1 MMSRVFLGLAL
12 GGLLASPAEA
22 AISLPI
28 SVQEPAG
35 TSRTAEPVTSGV
47 PLPAGTQTTRWAL
60 FDGNKEIPVQV
71 TPLGGRVPW
80 ILLDF
85 QVDVGSGQTKVL
97 TLKEQEPQV
106 TLPALAPSAPATKRS
121 VTLAGSSA
129 PIEGVPDTETW
140 EYRGPLRAVL
150 RVDGHYGNVKGFG
163 FSTRYTFY
171 AHKKYVRVEHILR
184 NSVQAERRHL
194 KLTSATVVLGTGET
208 RAQAQHL
215 GSVSVGGGT
224 GVTFQ
229 LIPEQQAGMRDRK
242 KRQAVNVAENGGF
255 ILPDLTHYGATVI
268 YDPDKESHAA
278 LSPLFALAD
287 SAWYAEHGELSTRH
301 FGSLEDERE
310 TYRRLGWKWSAKQ
323 EPHYPH
329 QPDYTVNMTRVAIHY
344 DSESDDLWSNVIM
357 YLRSGIRG
365 FLDRSRAWANY
376 YKWEMVF
383 RTDGFKYAWDG
394 NGERPAVAR
403 PDAPIELTPYDLSY
417 LKEAADGKTDTHTW
431 AGDHLWGWGL
441 LDYYDLTGDMDA
453 LQAAIDLGGNVEQL
467 WMWRKEYHPL
477 YGTRAVARNLLFAVR
492 LYDATDDPRWK
503 KLADHLIEM
512 MLATGYWKENWGTY
526 AYPRQAGGWY
536 MSPHHNA
543 ELHTAFARYDERI
556 GNPEVKRRLI
566 RMSEFARDH
575 ALHPKWQHS
584 AKSLSLDVPQP
595 GAIQYQDWND
605 DAEPIMN
612 PYHTFVFVDTLV
624 RGYRL
629 TGDKT
634 FLNRARYFWDRG
646 SKAQFKK
653 PANYRV
659 VGDGAVGHFANA
671 HFNCCGT
678 HPIFFKMN
686 GELQFVSLL
695 FWDAARVD
703 LPPLGKPAA
712 LRAPAAPL
720 PTSSAI
726 VPVSFEA
733 GSSPPR
739 VVAQASPV
747 EPAQLRGLGSNQWRQ
762 LDSPPRT
769 VYQPILSNQKETS
782 DCGRTITD
790 GNPIFRSF
798 SGLAAG
804 DGVVL
809 SFGGG
814 HAGHPGNDLDLY
826 SFESNTWTIPYAP
839 ECPEPG
845 TPTHRQ
851 VRGGGVATRGIS
863 PQGRPWVHH
872 TYQNTTYDPVR
883 KRFIFVGGEG
893 TWSFD
898 VAQRAW
904 KLLVQRDREGG
915 PTWGS
920 TGAMVYDPAH
930 ERMVAIVSN
939 SANNARR
946 GVYYFDLKHDRWAY
960 AAAFPS
966 VDGYSFATKYVS
978 AASVPRLREAI
989 VLLAPV
995 VPGGGVPK
1003 LWRLNLDTNGWKEV
1017 TSFGTADDP
1026 AAPAGSIP
1034 TGGANWDYDSRNNRV
1049 VFLAT
1054 PREASADRPAR
1065 PAHTWTWDPEKDV
1078 WEQLPAADI
1087 RPGVPGRA
1095 RYSFVYEPRYNAF
1108 LYVEVKSL
1116 YCGVMGVSCG
1126 GPTTIWLYRLA
1137 GDTPPATPAPRA
1149 RLTTEIALRDAPAAR
1164 AR

>member
-526 AYPRQAGGWY
+526 AYPRQTGGWY

-720 PTSSAI
+720 PTSSSI

>member
-1 MMSRVFLGLAL
+1 
-12 GGLLASPAEA
+12 
-22 AISLPI
+22 
-28 SVQEPAG
+28 
-35 TSRTAEPVTSGV
+35 
-47 PLPAGTQTTRWAL
+47 
-60 FDGNKEIPVQV
+60 
-71 TPLGGRVPW
+71 
-80 ILLDF
+80 
-85 QVDVGSGQTKVL
+85 
-97 TLKEQEPQV
+97 
-106 TLPALAPSAPATKRS
+106 
-121 VTLAGSSA
+121 
-129 PIEGVPDTETW
+129 
-140 EYRGPLRAVL
+140 
-150 RVDGHYGNVKGFG
+150 
-163 FSTRYTFY
+163 
-171 AHKKYVRVEHILR
+171 
-184 NSVQAERRHL
+184 
-194 KLTSATVVLGTGET
+194 
-208 RAQAQHL
+208 
-215 GSVSVGGGT
+215 
-224 GVTFQ
+224 
-229 LIPEQQAGMRDRK
+229 
-242 KRQAVNVAENGGF
+242 
-255 ILPDLTHYGATVI
+255 
-268 YDPDKESHAA
+268 
-278 LSPLFALAD
+278 
-287 SAWYAEHGELSTRH
+287 
-301 FGSLEDERE
+301 
-310 TYRRLGWKWSAKQ
+310 
-323 EPHYPH
+323 
-329 QPDYTVNMTRVAIHY
+329 
-344 DSESDDLWSNVIM
+344 
-357 YLRSGIRG
+357 
-365 FLDRSRAWANY
+365 
-376 YKWEMVF
+376 
-383 RTDGFKYAWDG
+383 
-394 NGERPAVAR
+394 
-403 PDAPIELTPYDLSY
+403 
-417 LKEAADGKTDTHTW
+417 
-431 AGDHLWGWGL
+431 
-441 LDYYDLTGDMDA
+441 
-453 LQAAIDLGGNVEQL
+453 
-467 WMWRKEYHPL
+467 
-477 YGTRAVARNLLFAVR
+477 
-492 LYDATDDPRWK
+492 
-503 KLADHLIEM
+503 

-659 VGDGAVGHFANA
+659 VGDGAVGPFANA

-747 EPAQLRGLGSNQWRQ
+747 EPAQLRGLGSNQGRQ
-762 LDSPPRT
+762 IHSPPRT

-845 TPTHRQ
+845 TPTPRQ
-851 VRGGGVATRGIS
+851 GRGGGVATRGIS

-904 KLLVQRDREGG
+904 KLLVQRDRDGG

-920 TGAMVYDPAH
+920 TGAMVYDPA
-930 ERMVAIVSN
+930 
-939 SANNARR
+939 
-946 GVYYFDLKHDRWAY
+946 
-960 AAAFPS
+960 
-966 VDGYSFATKYVS
+966 
-978 AASVPRLREAI
+978 
-989 VLLAPV
+989 
-995 VPGGGVPK
+995 
-1003 LWRLNLDTNGWKEV
+1003 
-1017 TSFGTADDP
+1017 
-1026 AAPAGSIP
+1026 
-1034 TGGANWDYDSRNNRV
+1034 
-1049 VFLAT
+1049 
-1054 PREASADRPAR
+1054 
-1065 PAHTWTWDPEKDV
+1065 
-1078 WEQLPAADI
+1078 
-1087 RPGVPGRA
+1087 
-1095 RYSFVYEPRYNAF
+1095 
-1108 LYVEVKSL
+1108 
-1116 YCGVMGVSCG
+1116 
-1126 GPTTIWLYRLA
+1126 
-1137 GDTPPATPAPRA
+1137 
-1149 RLTTEIALRDAPAAR
+1149 
-1164 AR
+1164 

>member
-1 MMSRVFLGLAL
+1 VFLGLAL

-268 YDPDKESHAA
+268 YDPDKESRAA

-310 TYRRLGWKWSAKQ
+310 TYRRLGWKWSAMQ

-678 HPIFFKMN
+678 HPVFFKMN

-720 PTSSAI
+720 PMSSAI

-826 SFESNTWTIPYAP
+826 SFESNAWTIPYAP

-904 KLLVQRDREGG
+904 KLLVQRDRDGG